1 MTTIKIPSAN
11 IYNVDL
17 EDASGKLEQVDVSAN
32 KFVSG
37 FGEVLAKEYN
47 IVYWSIDASAPS
59 IFQRAYRGS
68 NSAFNEFVS
77 EKITVTEIAT
87 YDLAVYNEDCTL
99 KIGADARFNV
109 NEDKPKSSV
118 AENECYVVRKQH
130 YETYDERLNKTSE
143 RDITVKSGANITYD
157 KSKNAFIVSLNT
169 VSITGAEGTF
179 KGTIVATYYADR
191 SAEYLMSETITVES
205 KYSTPEAVEITQ
217 GSSVINKF
225 SLPTNELIQER
236 SLFDVNPSGG
246 NYLDIYRLLEE
257 LLLPRIIKRYQNGLR
272 VIVIKCSISNY
283 YATSSGQLLICPNDA
298 HFPAVFQLHQFVEPY
313 MFTSK
318 GEVPIGIKADGTPMT
333 FEIIGID
340 YSYKGV
346 VWQELTIREYIE

>member
-1 MTTIKIPSAN
+1 MDIKIPSSN
-11 IYNVDL
+11 IYDISWETSSN
-17 EDASGKLEQVDVSAN
+17 KIEQVSVSATD
-32 KFVSG
+32 FVAG
-37 FGEVLAKEYN
+37 FGDVLDKEYN

-59 IFQRAYRGS
+59 NLQREYRGS

-99 KIGADARFNV
+99 KIGADARFYV

-118 AENECYVVRKQH
+118 AENECYVVRKRH

-143 RDITVKSGANITYD
+143 RDISVKSGANITYD

-179 KGTIVATYYADR
+179 KGTIVGTYYADR

-205 KYSTPEAVEITQ
+205 KYLTPEAVEITQ
-217 GSSVINKF
+217 GSSDYNQF
-225 SLPTNELIQER
+225 SLPSNELVQ
-236 SLFDVNPSGG
+236 GG
-246 NYLDIYRLLEE
+246 NLYYSPPDILEIIRDRM
-257 LLLPRIIKRYQNGLR
+257 LPRIIRKYQDGHE
-272 VIVIKCSISNY
+272 VWTIKCSTSDYYDTNGNLVISPKDETLPI
-283 YATSSGQLLICPNDA
+283 A
-298 HFPAVFQLHQFVEPY
+298 FKLHQWVVPY
-313 MFTSK
+313 VFTSK
-318 GEVPIGIKADGTPMT
+318 GEVPISVKSDGTPKT

-340 YSYKGV
+340 YSFKGV
-346 VWQELTIREYIE
+346 VWQTLTIEELWLI